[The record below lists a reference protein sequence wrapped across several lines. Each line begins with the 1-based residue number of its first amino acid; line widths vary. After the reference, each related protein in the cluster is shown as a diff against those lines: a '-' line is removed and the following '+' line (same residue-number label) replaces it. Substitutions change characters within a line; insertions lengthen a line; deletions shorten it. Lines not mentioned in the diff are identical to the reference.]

1 MFQFQD
7 NVEGIGGSQN
17 LKGMPSVL
25 QKIIIEPKD
34 GATTI
39 HEQIRYKMCK
49 LVPGQGISFF
59 KQADSFEM
67 NIRVAF
73 GDHLMSVLQKLG
85 NPNKEFYQN
94 KKLCLNYLELGV
106 DIIFEHHE
114 LVVTKFVAHL
124 NSPLMSDF
132 WFYDRADCVIS
143 LEKESSN
150 AELAVSGKP
159 DKDL

>member
-1 MFQFQD
+1 VFQFQD

-39 HEQIRYKMCK
+39 HEQIRSKMCK
-49 LVPGQGISFF
+49 LIPGQGISFV

-85 NPNKEFYQN
+85 NPNKEFY
-94 KKLCLNYLELGV
+94 
-106 DIIFEHHE
+106 
-114 LVVTKFVAHL
+114 
-124 NSPLMSDF
+124 
-132 WFYDRADCVIS
+132 
-143 LEKESSN
+143 
-150 AELAVSGKP
+150 
-159 DKDL
+159 